1 MAYLTFEI
9 YELYIYFGFMYNN
22 CCFLKKDDEENN
34 NKLEI
39 YSKYSDT
46 ILKSNNLVNKYIHEL
61 INNNGKSE
69 TTFDAGFDLFNLNN
83 KTIESTNTELVDYNI
98 NCAMKLK
105 KYNILENN
113 KYIVFTHRPE
123 YSNDNNNSK
132 YNLDEL
138 LLEYERCNNIYDEQ
152 WYNSNFNL
160 NNRINSTIINY
171 YNCYC
176 GYYLYPR
183 SSTGLKTPLRMA
195 NSVGIIDSGYR
206 GNIKACLT
214 NTSIVDNFEIVN
226 KERYVQICP
235 PNISYPMYITEV
247 DDISKLGITERL
259 NGGFGSTGK

>member
-1 MAYLTFEI
+1 MTYLSFDI
-9 YELYIYFGFMYNN
+9 YELYIYFGFVNN
-22 CCFLKKDDEENN
+22 SSLLKEHDQQ
-34 NKLEI
+34 NKINQEI
-39 YSKYSDT
+39 YTKYSDS
-46 ILKSNNLVNKYIHEL
+46 ILKNNNLVNKYIHEL
-61 INNNGKSE
+61 INNNGRTE

-83 KTIESTNTELVDYNI
+83 KTVESTKTELVDYDI

-105 KYNILENN
+105 KY
-113 KYIVFTHRPE
+113 YISEMIKDHNDFTNRPAC
-123 YSNDNNNSK
+123 NDGIYK

-138 LLEYERCNNIYDEQ
+138 LLEYEQCNDNCENQ
-152 WYNSNFNL
+152 WYNSGFNV
-160 NNRINSTIINY
+160 NNRVNSIILNY
-171 YNCYC
+171 YNCYS

-214 NTSIVDNFEIVN
+214 NTSIVNNFEIVN

-259 NGGFGSTGK
+259 DGGFGSTGK

>member
-1 MAYLTFEI
+1 MTYLSFDI
-9 YELYIYFGFMYNN
+9 YELYIYFGFVNN
-22 CCFLKKDDEENN
+22 PSSLKGNDEQ
-34 NKLEI
+34 NKINQEI
-39 YSKYSDT
+39 YSKYSDS
-46 ILKSNNLVNKYIHEL
+46 ILKNNNLVNKYIHEL
-61 INNNGKSE
+61 INNNGRTE

-83 KTIESTNTELVDYNI
+83 KTIETSKTELVDYNI

-105 KYNILENN
+105 KYYISESNKNIKFSVRPACNN
-113 KYIVFTHRPE
+113 INQKQWH
-123 YSNDNNNSK
+123 
-132 YNLDEL
+132 NLDEL
-138 LLEYERCNNIYDEQ
+138 LLEYEQCNNICEDQ
-152 WYNSNFNL
+152 WYNSGFNV
-160 NNRINSTIINY
+160 NNRVNSIILNY
-171 YNCYC
+171 YNCYS

-259 NGGFGSTGK
+259 DGGFGSTEK